1 MHQQTVATYIIENA
15 ELEVVQCY
23 PNGTDDEGVFYDL
36 YHAGQCINLGEPW
49 HDDGQGIPTKE
60 EICEV
65 FFS

>member
-1 MHQQTVATYIIENA
+1 MHQQLVATYIIENA
-15 ELEVVQCY
+15 EVQVIQCS
-23 PNGTDDEGVFYDL
+23 PNGTADEDVFYDL

-49 HDDGQGIPTKE
+49 YDDGQGIPTKE

>member
-23 PNGTDDEGVFYDL
+23 PNGTDDEDVFYDL

-49 HDDGQGIPTKE
+49 YDDGQGIPTKE
-60 EICEV
+60 EICEA